1 MDATRKSIFVLRSL
15 LTIVLVTIILDKWEV
30 AKGDNDAQ
38 SLIWVYFK
46 IGATMRRKSR
56 NE

>member
-46 IGATMRRKSR
+46 IGAAMRRKSR